1 MHFKLLSI
9 EYLKDFV
16 FAIKISCTS
25 GSKNGKHGSI
35 TESSNISAVSYCVVQ
50 LFEYTHGH
58 HFHHMPI
65 ATSRLQTRQFALLP
79 SMRFLSLLSSQPKIH
94 SATGTI
100 ELSSVDYELFAILKN
115 TTGKLAEAIILSRKR
130 DAKQDYPELTE

>member
-16 FAIKISCTS
+16 FANKISCTS

-58 HFHHMPI
+58 HFHHTPI
-65 ATSRLQTRQFALLP
+65 ATSHLQTRQFALLP

-100 ELSSVDYELFAILKN
+100 ELSSVDYDKN